1 MISPLHLGW
10 VICYNLAMSNDQIT
24 IEPEG
29 SDFYRPTERKKRGG
43 LAALIIKL
51 SGGRITETGASYF
64 LLGFAVLVFI
74 ISIIILVAS
83 L

>member
-1 MISPLHLGW
+1 
-10 VICYNLAMSNDQIT
+10 MSNEQIT

-43 LAALIIKL
+43 LIALVVKL
-51 SGGRITETGASYF
+51 SGGRITEAGAGYL

-74 ISIIILVAS
+74 ISIIILATS
-83 L
+83 F